1 MISVDEA
8 QRRIT
13 AAFSPI
19 DTETMDLLHLAGRVL
34 AEDVRARYDQPPF
47 AASAM
52 DGYAVRFGDGDQP
65 RHVIGSI
72 PAGHPFDGTLGP
84 GEALRIFTGGQIP
97 DGADAIVIQENV
109 ERQDNHI
116 RFKLSALRPD
126 HIRPAGLDF
135 KAGDVLL
142 PAGKRISARDMA
154 LLAAGDV
161 THAKVRRRPRV
172 AIASIGDELSAPGEP
187 RKSGGITASTGYG
200 LTSMITTWGGA
211 PCDFGILPDTV
222 QEIATIADACA
233 EVLVTLGGASVGDH
247 DLVQKALGSTD
258 FALDFWKVAMRPG
271 KPLLFGRLGA
281 TPILGL
287 PGNPVSALVCA
298 ILFLRPA
305 IDVMLGTAQHTC
317 SLPQKLKCGC
327 RTTMARLKTE
337 LVANDGRQSYL
348 RARLTQEDGEIWAE
362 PYLTQDSSMLSVLA
376 EADALVVRA
385 PNAPSAKKGDRTP
398 IIPLDGF

>member
-1 MISVDEA
+1 MISVEEA
-8 QRRIT
+8 QARIT

-19 DTETMDLLHLAGRVL
+19 DTETMDLGHLAARVL

-52 DGYAVRFGDGDQP
+52 DGYAVRLSDGDQP
-65 RHVIGSI
+65 RQVIGSV
-72 PAGHPFDGTLGP
+72 PAGHPFIGYVGP
-84 GEALRIFTGGQIP
+84 GEAVRIFTGGALP
-97 DGADAIVIQENV
+97 DGADAIVIQEDV
-109 ERQDNHI
+109 RRDGDMI
-116 RFKLSALRPD
+116 RFDPHAIRAD
-126 HIRPAGLDF
+126 YIRPAGLDF
-135 KAGDVLL
+135 EKDAVLL
-142 PAGKRISARDMA
+142 EAGKRISARDMA

-172 AIASIGDELSAPGEP
+172 AIASIGDELSAPGAP
-187 RKSGGITASTGYG
+187 RKPGGIAASTGYG
-200 LTSMITTWGGA
+200 LTAMITAWGGA

-222 QEIATIADACA
+222 QEIATIADAKA
-233 EVLVTLGGASVGDH
+233 ELVVTLGGASVGDH

-271 KPLLFGRLGA
+271 KPLLFGRLGN

-305 IDVMLGTAQHTC
+305 IDAMLGTQQHTC
-317 SLPQKLKCGC
+317 SLSQKFKCGC
-327 RTTMARLKTE
+327 HTSHARLKGE
-337 LVANDGRQSYL
+337 LPANDSRQSYL
-348 RARLTQEDGEIWAE
+348 RARLSHEGGEVWAE
-362 PYLTQDSSMLSVLA
+362 PYLAQDSSMLSVLA
-376 EADALVVRA
+376 EADALLVRH
-385 PNAPSAKKGDRTP
+385 PNAPEAKRGDLAE